1 MTFVGKILVVVQVL
15 LSIFFMAFAIA
26 VFTVQ
31 KSWQDEFNET
41 VTELSKK
48 EVELVDTNAEFSQYR
63 SDKTDEVKLAE
74 RRANTAEASKTI
86 LERQMEVLQRQ
97 RDTART
103 ERDNQTALAKSAGEE
118 AKSWREEL
126 KVQRTANDKL
136 HVTVDDLRKQTR
148 EREDKIFNQGTKIR
162 SIAAR
167 HIKSLEEAA
176 FLKKVVRLHDLETD
190 PNIIDRMLN
199 PPVVEGEVWNTQRA
213 RKRGNLDLVEITI
226 GSDDGLVK
234 GHILFVY
241 RTSGSG
247 KYLGKIKLVNV
258 TPDRAVGT
266 VVERAKN
273 GIIQRGDNV
282 TTKLIF

>member
-15 LSIFFMAFAIA
+15 LSIFFMAFAVA
-26 VFTVQ
+26 VFTIQ
-31 KSWQDEFNET
+31 KSWQDAFNTQAET
-41 VTELSKK
+41 LSQAQ
-48 EVELVDTNAEFSQYR
+48 VDLNNTQEKLDQ
-63 SDKTDEVKLAE
+63 DKTNLTAKAKKAE
-74 RRANTAEASKTI
+74 DRAITNEATNTGLK
-86 LERQMEVLQRQ
+86 RQMEVLRRQ

-103 ERDNQTALAKSAGEE
+103 ERDNQVALAQIAGEE

-126 KVQRTANDKL
+126 MVQRAANDKL

-148 EREDKIFNQGTKIR
+148 TQEDEIFSKDTTIR
-162 SIAAR
+162 TIAAR
-167 HIKSLEEAA
+167 HVKSLKEAA
-176 FLKKVVRLHDLETD
+176 FLKKVVRQHGLETD
-190 PNIIDRMLN
+190 PDVVERMLN
-199 PPVVEGEVWNTQRA
+199 PPAVEGKVRDTQRA
-213 RKRGNLDLVEITI
+213 RKRGNFELVEISI

-234 GHILFVY
+234 GHVLDVY

-247 KYLGKIKLVNV
+247 KYLGKIKLVYV

-282 TTKLIF
+282 TTKLF

>member
-1 MTFVGKILVVVQVL
+1 MTDQ
-15 LSIFFMAFAIA
+15 
-26 VFTVQ
+26 
-31 KSWQDEFNET
+31 
-41 VTELSKK
+41 
-48 EVELVDTNAEFSQYR
+48 
-63 SDKTDEVKLAE
+63 VKLAE
-74 RRANTAEASKTI
+74 RRANTAEASNTI
-86 LERQMEVLQRQ
+86 LERQMEVLRGQ

-118 AKSWREEL
+118 AKSWRGEL
-126 KVQRTANDKL
+126 NVQRDANDKL
-136 HVTVDDLRKQTR
+136 HATVDDLRKQTR
-148 EREDKIFNQGTKIR
+148 NQEDKIFNQDTTIR

-167 HIKSLEEAA
+167 HSKSLEEAA
-176 FLKKVVRLHDLETD
+176 FLKKVVRLHGLETD
-190 PNIIDRMLN
+190 PNVIARMLN

-234 GHILFVY
+234 GHMLFVY

-266 VVERAKN
+266 VVEQAKN

-282 TTKLIF
+282 TTKLLF